1 MAGSAQVG
9 AAPASLDPADWP
21 AFRIEAHAALDRAL
35 ERLEHVADAPVW
47 RPTPAPVRARFEAP
61 LPRGPRD
68 FGDVL
73 ADVDA
78 LIAPF
83 VVGNTHPRFLGW
95 AHGAGTPVGV
105 VAELIAAA
113 LDANC
118 GGRDHIGPIVE
129 RQIARW
135 AAEAFGFPGSSSGVF
150 VTGASQANFLGLLVA
165 RDAALGHAVRQAGLR
180 APGAQ
185 LCAYASAEAHGCV
198 RQAMELAGV
207 GADFLRTIET
217 DAAGAMRTDLAQAAI
232 LRDRADGLAPF
243 MIVGTA
249 GGVNFGAFDDLAAL
263 ADIAAAERLWLHVDG
278 AFGALTR
285 LAPALARL
293 TRGLERAD
301 SVAFDFHKW
310 AHAPY
315 DAGFLLVRDAAV
327 HKATFAA
334 PAAYLSRLPR
344 GLAAGD
350 DWPCDYGPDLSR
362 GFRALKV
369 WMTFETL
376 GADAIGRAV
385 EANCAAARHLAERV
399 AASAA
404 FELAAPVPL
413 NIVCFSLKDDP
424 EGAKNVE
431 LVMRLQAL
439 GLAAPSTTRI
449 GGRPVIRAAIFNHRT
464 TLADVDAVL
473 DDAERVAAELL
484 GPPVQLLLAS
494 SRTSRASGADPGS
507 A

>member
-1 MAGSAQVG
+1 M
-9 AAPASLDPADWP
+9 
-21 AFRIEAHAALDRAL
+21 
-35 ERLEHVADAPVW
+35 
-47 RPTPAPVRARFEAP
+47 RARFAEP
-61 LPRGPRD
+61 LPKGPRD
-68 FGDVL
+68 LGEVL

-83 VVGNTHPRFLGW
+83 VVGNTHPRFMGW

-118 GGRDHIGPIVE
+118 GGRDHIGPDRRAAGGAAGPPRRSAF
-129 RQIARW
+129 RQ
-135 AAEAFGFPGSSSGVF
+135 GSSGVF

-165 RDAALGHAVRQAGLR
+165 RDAALGHAVARRGPEGAGRASSAPTLR
-180 APGAQ
+180 
-185 LCAYASAEAHGCV
+185 AEAHGCV

-207 GADFLRTIET
+207 GSGFLRQIET
-217 DAAGAMRTDLAQAAI
+217 DAAGAMRADLLVEAI
-232 LRDRADGLAPF
+232 RRDRAAGLQPF
-243 MIVGTA
+243 LIVGTA

-278 AFGALTR
+278 AFGALTA
-285 LAPALARL
+285 LAPSLAPL
-293 TRGLERAD
+293 TRGLERAH

-315 DAGFLLVRDAAV
+315 DAGFLLVRDAAA

-369 WMTFETL
+369 WLTFQTL
-376 GADAIGRAV
+376 GADAIGRAI
-385 EANCAAARHLAERV
+385 EANCAAARRLAVRV
-399 AASAA
+399 EASNV

-413 NIVCFSLKDDP
+413 NIVCFSVKGDA
-424 EGAKNVE
+424 EGARNT
-431 LVMRLQAL
+431 RARD
-439 GLAAPSTTRI
+439 APAGAGPR
-449 GGRPVIRAAIFNHRT
+449 RPVDHPHRRAAR
-464 TLADVDAVL
+464 
-473 DDAERVAAELL
+473 
-484 GPPVQLLLAS
+484 
-494 SRTSRASGADPGS
+494 
-507 A
+507 

>member
-1 MAGSAQVG
+1 LGRPAQVG
-9 AAPASLDPADWP
+9 AEAASLDPADWP
-21 AFRIEAHAALDRAL
+21 AFRAEAHAALDRAL
-35 ERLEHVADAPVW
+35 ERLEHAGEGPVW
-47 RPTPAPVRARFEAP
+47 RPTPPRVRARFAAP
-61 LPRGPRD
+61 LPKAPRD
-68 FGDVL
+68 LANVL
-73 ADVDA
+73 ADIDG

-83 VVGNTHPRFLGW
+83 VVGNTHPRFFGW

-129 RQIARW
+129 RQVALW
-135 AAEAFGFPGSSSGVF
+135 AAEAFGFPAASSGVF
-150 VTGASQANFLGLLVA
+150 ATGASQANFLGLLVA
-165 RDAALGHAVRQAGLR
+165 RDAALGHGVRAEGLK
-180 APGAQ
+180 AQGAQ
-185 LCAYASAEAHGCV
+185 LCAYASTEAHGCV

-207 GADFLRTIET
+207 GADFLRQVET
-217 DAAGAMRTDLAQAAI
+217 DAAGALRIDLLRDAI
-232 LRDRADGLAPF
+232 RRDRAAGLKPF
-243 MIVGTA
+243 LIVGTA

-278 AFGALTR
+278 AFGALT
-285 LAPALARL
+285 ALARSLKPL
-293 TRGLERAD
+293 TRGLARAH

-310 AHAPY
+310 AHVPY
-315 DAGFLLVRDAAV
+315 DAGFLLVREAAA
-327 HKATFAA
+327 HKGTFAA

-369 WMTFETL
+369 WLTFQTL
-376 GADAIGRAV
+376 GADAIGRAI
-385 EANCAAARHLAERV
+385 EANCAAARHLAARV
-399 AASAA
+399 AASDA

-413 NIVCFSLKDDP
+413 NIVCFRIKDDSD
-424 EGAKNVE
+424 GSRNSE
-431 LVMRLQAL
+431 LVMRLQER

-464 TLADVDAVL
+464 TLADVDGVFE
-473 DDAERVAAELL
+473 DAARIAAEL
-484 GPPVQLLLAS
+484 GPRPA
-494 SRTSRASGADPGS
+494 TG
-507 A
+507 

>member
-1 MAGSAQVG
+1 VGRAPQVG

-21 AFRIEAHAALDRAL
+21 AFRAEAHAALDRAL
-35 ERLEHVADAPVW
+35 ARLEHVGEGPVW
-47 RPTPAPVRARFEAP
+47 KKTPDDVADRFEAP
-61 LPRGPRD
+61 LPTGPRD
-68 FGDVL
+68 LAGVL

-83 VVGNTHPRFLGW
+83 VVGNTHPRFFGW

-113 LDANC
+113 LNANC

-129 RQIARW
+129 RQIAGW
-135 AAEAFGFPGSSSGVF
+135 AAEAFGFPPESSGVF

-165 RDAALGHAVRQAGLR
+165 RDAALGHAVRADGLK
-180 APGAQ
+180 ASGQ
-185 LCAYASAEAHGCV
+185 LCAYASTEAHGCV
-198 RQAMELAGV
+198 RQAMELSGV
-207 GADFLRTIET
+207 GSGFLRQIET
-217 DAAGAMRTDLAQAAI
+217 DAAGAMGIERLRMAI
-232 LRDRADGLAPF
+232 ERDRAAGLRPF
-243 MIVGTA
+243 LIVGTA

-285 LAPALARL
+285 LAPSLAPL

-315 DAGFLLVRDAAV
+315 DAGFLLVRDPVA

-344 GLAAGD
+344 GLAAGE

-369 WMTFETL
+369 WLTFQTL
-376 GADAIGRAV
+376 GANAIGRAI
-385 EANCAAARHLAERV
+385 EANCAAARHLAARV
-399 AASAA
+399 AASNV
-404 FELAAPVPL
+404 FELAAPVTL
-413 NIVCFSLKDDP
+413 NIVCFSLHGDAD
-424 EGAKNVE
+424 GAGNAE
-431 LVMRLQAL
+431 LVMRLQER

-464 TLADVDAVL
+464 TLADIDGFFEDATRL
-473 DDAERVAAELL
+473 AAEI
-484 GPPVQLLLAS
+484 
-494 SRTSRASGADPGS
+494 GAAP
-507 A
+507 

>member
-1 MAGSAQVG
+1 MGRAPQVD

-21 AFRIEAHAALDRAL
+21 AFRAEAHAALDRAL
-35 ERLEHVADAPVW
+35 ERLEHVGEGPVW
-47 RPTPAPVRARFEAP
+47 RQTPDEVAALFEAP
-61 LPRGPRD
+61 LPAGRRD
-68 FGDVL
+68 LGEAL
-73 ADVDA
+73 ADVDT

-83 VVGNTHPRFLGW
+83 VVGNTHPRFFGW

-105 VAELIAAA
+105 VGELIAAA
-113 LDANC
+113 LNANC

-129 RQIARW
+129 RQIAAW
-135 AAEAFGFPGSSSGVF
+135 AAEMFGFPAGSSGVF

-165 RDAALGHAVRQAGLR
+165 RDAALGHGVRTGGLR
-180 APGAQ
+180 AGAQ
-185 LCAYASAEAHGCV
+185 LAAYASSEAHGCV

-207 GADFLRTIET
+207 GSGFLRQIET
-217 DAAGAMRTDLAQAAI
+217 DGAGAMRTDLLVAAI
-232 LRDRADGLAPF
+232 QRDRAAGLQPF
-243 MIVGTA
+243 LIVGTA

-263 ADIAAAERLWLHVDG
+263 AGIAAAERLWLHVDG

-285 LAPALARL
+285 LAPSLAPL
-293 TRGLERAD
+293 THGLERAD

-315 DAGFLLVRDAAV
+315 DAGFLLVRDPVA

-344 GLAAGD
+344 GLAAGE

-369 WMTFETL
+369 WLTFQSL
-376 GADAIGRAV
+376 GANAIGRAI
-385 EANCAAARHLAERV
+385 EANCAAARHLAARV
-399 AASAA
+399 AASDA

-413 NIVCFSLKDDP
+413 NIVCFALKGDAD
-424 EGAKNVE
+424 GAQNAE
-431 LVMRLQAL
+431 LVMRLQER

-449 GGRPVIRAAIFNHRT
+449 VGRPVIRAAVFNHRT
-464 TLADVDAVL
+464 TLADIDGFFEDA
-473 DDAERVAAELL
+473 AHIAAEL
-484 GPPVQLLLAS
+484 GHA
-494 SRTSRASGADPGS
+494 A
-507 A
+507 

>member
-1 MAGSAQVG
+1 VGQRPPLG

-21 AFRIEAHAALDRAL
+21 VFRAEAHAALDQAL
-35 ERLEHVADAPVW
+35 DGLEHVRDGPVW
-47 RPTPAPVRARFEAP
+47 RPTPAEVRARFEVP
-61 LPRGPRD
+61 LPAGPRPL
-68 FGDVL
+68 GDVL

-78 LIAPF
+78 LIAPY
-83 VVGNTHPRFLGW
+83 VVGNTHPRFMGW

-135 AAEAFGFPGSSSGVF
+135 AAEAFGLPSTSSGVF

-165 RDAALGHAVRQAGLR
+165 RDAALGHAVRADGLKG
-180 APGAQ
+180 GAQ
-185 LCAYASAEAHGCV
+185 LCAYASVEAHGCV

-207 GADFLRTIET
+207 GAGFLRQIAT
-217 DAAGAMRTDLAQAAI
+217 DAAGAVRTDQ
-232 LRDRADGLAPF
+232 LRDAIRRDRDAGLRPF
-243 MIVGTA
+243 LVVGTA
-249 GGVNFGAFDDLAAL
+249 GGVNFGAFDELLAL

-278 AFGALTR
+278 AFGALTA
-285 LAPALARL
+285 LAPSLKPL
-293 TRGLERAD
+293 TRGLQRAD

-310 AHAPY
+310 THVPY
-315 DAGFLLVRDAAV
+315 DAGFLLVRDPVA
-327 HKATFAA
+327 HKQTFAA

-369 WMTFETL
+369 WLTFQTL
-376 GADAIGRAV
+376 GAEAIGRSI
-385 EANCAAARHLAERV
+385 EANCAAARHLAARV
-399 AASAA
+399 AASEA

-413 NIVCFSLKDDP
+413 NIVCFRIKDDP
-424 EGAKNVE
+424 QGDKSAE
-431 LVMRLQAL
+431 LVMRLQER

-464 TLADVDAVL
+464 TLADIDAVFE
-473 DDAERVAAELL
+473 AAVQIAAEI
-484 GPPVQLLLAS
+484 S
-494 SRTSRASGADPGS
+494 SDFATG
-507 A
+507 